1 MIKFDRRLLIIL
13 TLLISSCSSLEVLK
27 QSYKNFS
34 APLAPPM
41 DESYVVQ
48 PGDSIWSISI
58 NLNLDAEELIQNN
71 NLKKPYTIYPKQK
84 LTLSGNF
91 SKIHSIQKSEAITWH
106 HPLGKG
112 LKVAIKED
120 SWLIFKE
127 PKGLPIHSINVGK
140 VVVSGPDI
148 PGYGNLVM
156 ISHPDGYLS
165 LYAHCDKIFVEQGDD
180 VRKGAMIAHIG
191 NSEAAY
197 PMLRFQLRKN
207 GKPVKAEKLNSL
219 F

>member
-1 MIKFDRRLLIIL
+1 MIKFNTKILIIL
-13 TLLISSCSSLEVLK
+13 ILITSSCSSIDSLR
-27 QSYKNFS
+27 QSYKNIYPS
-34 APLAPPM
+34 SN
-41 DESYVVQ
+41 ESYIVQ
-48 PGDSIWSISI
+48 KGDSIWSIAI
-58 NLNLDAEELIQNN
+58 NFNLDSDLLIKNN
-71 NLKKPYTIYPKQK
+71 NLKKPYTIYPNQE
-84 LTLSGNF
+84 LLISGA
-91 SKIHSIQKSEAITWH
+91 IGKSNLKEQSQPIEWH
-106 HPLGKG
+106 HPLGEKSKIA
-112 LKVAIKED
+112 LKD
-120 SWLIFKE
+120 NSWLIFKE
-127 PKGLPIHSINVGK
+127 PKGAPIHSINLGK

-165 LYAHCDKIFVEQGDD
+165 LYAHCDKIFVEQGDE
-180 VRKGAMIAHIG
+180 VTKGAMIAQLG

>member
-1 MIKFDRRLLIIL
+1 MIKFNTTILIIL
-13 TLLISSCSSLEVLK
+13 ILVITSCSNLDLLK
-27 QSYKNFS
+27 HSYKNF
-34 APLAPPM
+34 LPPSL
-41 DESYVVQ
+41 DRTYIVK
-48 PGDSIWSISI
+48 PGDSVWSIAL
-58 NLNLDAEELIQNN
+58 NFNLDAELLILNN
-71 NLKKPYTIYPKQK
+71 NLEKPYIIYPNQE
-84 LTLSGNF
+84 LRLLGALAQNS
-91 SKIHSIQKSEAITWH
+91 SKKVSLPIKWH
-106 HPLGKG
+106 HPLGENPK
-112 LKVAIKED
+112 LAIKDE

-127 PKGLPIHSINVGK
+127 PKGAPIHSIHSGK

-165 LYAHCDKIFVEQGDD
+165 LYAHCDKIFVERGDD
-180 VRKGAMIAHIG
+180 VGKGAMIALLG

-207 GKPVKAEKLNSL
+207 GKPIRAEKLNSL

>member
-1 MIKFDRRLLIIL
+1 MIKFNTKILIIL
-13 TLLISSCSSLEVLK
+13 ILITSSCSSLDSLR
-27 QSYKNFS
+27 QSYKNLYPS
-34 APLAPPM
+34 SN
-41 DESYVVQ
+41 ESYIVQ
-48 PGDSIWSISI
+48 QGDSIWSIAI
-58 NLNLDAEELIQNN
+58 NFNLDSDLLIKNN
-71 NLKKPYTIYPKQK
+71 NLKKPYIIYPNQE
-84 LTLSGNF
+84 LFISGA
-91 SKIHSIQKSEAITWH
+91 IGKSNLKEQSQAIEWH
-106 HPLGKG
+106 HPLGEKSKIA
-112 LKVAIKED
+112 LKD
-120 SWLIFKE
+120 NSWLIFKE
-127 PKGLPIHSINVGK
+127 PKGAPIHSINLGK

-165 LYAHCDKIFVEQGDD
+165 LYAHCDKIFVEQGDE
-180 VRKGAMIAHIG
+180 VTKGAMIAQLG

>member
-1 MIKFDRRLLIIL
+1 MIKFNTKIFIIL
-13 TLLISSCSSLEVLK
+13 ILITSSCSSIDSLR
-27 QSYKNFS
+27 QSYKNLYPS
-34 APLAPPM
+34 SN
-41 DESYVVQ
+41 ESYIVQ
-48 PGDSIWSISI
+48 HGDSIWSIAI
-58 NLNLDAEELIQNN
+58 NFNLDSDLLIKNN
-71 NLKKPYTIYPKQK
+71 NLKKPYTIYPNQE
-84 LTLSGNF
+84 LFISGA
-91 SKIHSIQKSEAITWH
+91 IGKSNLKEQSQPIEWH
-106 HPLGKG
+106 HPLGEKSKIA
-112 LKVAIKED
+112 LKD
-120 SWLIFKE
+120 NSWLIFKE
-127 PKGLPIHSINVGK
+127 PKGAPIHSINLGK

-165 LYAHCDKIFVEQGDD
+165 LYAHCDKIFVELGDE
-180 VRKGAMIAHIG
+180 VTKGALIAKLG